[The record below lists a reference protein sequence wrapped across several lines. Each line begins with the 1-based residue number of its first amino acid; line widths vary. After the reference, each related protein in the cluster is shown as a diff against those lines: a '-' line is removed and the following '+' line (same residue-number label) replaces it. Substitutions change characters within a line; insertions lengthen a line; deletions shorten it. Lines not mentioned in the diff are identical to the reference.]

1 LNPPIAVPLFAG
13 SAKSPFN
20 AAHIR
25 KNITYAAR
33 FIETN
38 KLVSG
43 QTLLEPLLR
52 SVIAP
57 FFLISSIY
65 GAKAPYVCADTRD
78 IIWFEFSQDGIGQNI

>member
-1 LNPPIAVPLFAG
+1 
-13 SAKSPFN
+13 

-25 KNITYAAR
+25 ENITYAAR
-33 FIETN
+33 FIGTN

-57 FFLISSIY
+57 FFLIFSSSSM
-65 GAKAPYVCADTRD
+65 GPKLLTYVLIPETSSGLNLVRM
-78 IIWFEFSQDGIGQNI
+78 E